1 MSGAFGALV
10 RRWAETDWD
19 SILHERRGVEVYSER
34 RLNGA
39 RALATLLPMLA
50 IIIAAVVVIS
60 IHAKFLI
67 LKIIVLK
74 TRPDFLL
81 RTRIYLQTV
90 TIFATT
96 DPTRACFDGREQSIL
111 FSLS

>member
-19 SILHERRGVEVYSER
+19 SILHERRGVEVHTER
-34 RLNGA
+34 GLNGA
-39 RALATLLPMLA
+39 QALATLPMLP

-67 LKIIVLK
+67 LKITVLK
-74 TRPDFLL
+74 TFPDFLL
-81 RTRIYLQTV
+81 RIRIYRQTV
-90 TIFATT
+90 TIFAIT
-96 DPTRACFDGREQSIL
+96 DPTRACFDGRVQSTL